1 MSIQTLV
8 GVGSYEPN
16 SKKLLMALCPSSGH
30 DADLEV
36 QLQQQ
41 LQIVSKYVS
50 MLNLEG
56 MYTERGRLQ
65 RNKKCTE

>member
-1 MSIQTLV
+1 
-8 GVGSYEPN
+8 
-16 SKKLLMALCPSSGH
+16 MALCPSSGH
-30 DADLEV
+30 DADFEV
-36 QLQQQ
+36 QLQQK